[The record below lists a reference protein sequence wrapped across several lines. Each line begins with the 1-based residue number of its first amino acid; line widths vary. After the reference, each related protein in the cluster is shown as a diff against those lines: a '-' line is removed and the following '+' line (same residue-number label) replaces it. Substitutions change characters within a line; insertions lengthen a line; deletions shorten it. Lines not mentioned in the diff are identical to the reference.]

1 MLTTDNKMDKAKK
14 KKTHKKQQQQKPK
27 NTEYL

>member
-1 MLTTDNKMDKAKK
+1 MLTTENKMDKAK

>member
-1 MLTTDNKMDKAKK
+1 MLTTENKMDKA

>member
-1 MLTTDNKMDKAKK
+1 MLTTENKMDKAKK
-14 KKTHKKQQQQKPK
+14 KTHKKQEQKPK